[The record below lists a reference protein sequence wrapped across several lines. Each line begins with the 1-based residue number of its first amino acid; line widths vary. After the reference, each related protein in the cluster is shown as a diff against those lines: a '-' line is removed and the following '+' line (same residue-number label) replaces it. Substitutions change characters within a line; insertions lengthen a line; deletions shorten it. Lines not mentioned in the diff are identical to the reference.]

1 MGAIIIPHPVHNDGV
16 APGLTGE
23 KPAGPHSAP
32 GLAVFRQ
39 QHRKIPQMF
48 GMELAGQTPVG
59 PGPVKWLLSRTAV
72 VALVQVY
79 AEESVPGQ
87 TLHLGYHNG
96 PPGRRVEEYLPRR
109 FS

>member
-1 MGAIIIPHPVHNDGV
+1 
-16 APGLTGE
+16 
-23 KPAGPHSAP
+23 
-32 GLAVFRQ
+32 
-39 QHRKIPQMF
+39 MF